1 MNLRPPGYEPDEL
14 PDCSTP
20 RRKILCSNSIPQ
32 FMAFVNIKIS
42 NKVRQK
48 ARISGKSDSIF
59 IFRFQT
65 LFPLLPIRHKPC
77 QKCIKRGAVVGVDEV
92 QKFMQND
99 LLNAA
104 FVSLHQLEV
113 QADTAARRCAAP
125 PYAAHIAYFYDRK
138 RHRIRLGKG
147 INARKNFVEFW
158 RRLCFEPG
166 KIGLPQFCLLGKE
179 GNHMQSVPLKSKVW
193 RTLFQRKLTGLSKK
207 INRFAGE
214 KRAVRQVAFQLF
226 HFRKMCDNPKRF

>member
-1 MNLRPPGYEPDEL
+1 
-14 PDCSTP
+14 
-20 RRKILCSNSIPQ
+20 
-32 FMAFVNIKIS
+32 MAFVNIKIS

-48 ARISGKSDSIF
+48 ACISGKSDSIF

-65 LFPLLPIRHKPC
+65 LFPLLPIRHELR
-77 QKCIKRGAVVGVDEV
+77 QKCIERGAVVGVDEV

-113 QADTAARRCAAP
+113 QADTGTRCCAAS

-147 INARKNFVEFW
+147 INARKDFAEFR

-166 KIGLPQFCLLGKE
+166 KIGLPQFCLLGKG
-179 GNHMQSVPLKSKVW
+179 GNHMQCVPFESK
-193 RTLFQRKLTGLSKK
+193 
-207 INRFAGE
+207 A
-214 KRAVRQVAFQLF
+214 
-226 HFRKMCDNPKRF
+226 